1 MTWIKDTPDGAILT
15 IRVVPRASKN
25 SIDGPLGDALKIRLQ
40 SPPVDGKANKELI
53 RFMADTLDIA
63 TSRIVILT
71 GETGRSKR
79 VLVRGMNEALARTRL
94 TENFPSSNPKM

>member
-1 MTWIKDTPDGAILT
+1 MTWIKETPDGAILT

-53 RFMADTLDIA
+53 RFLADMLDIA
-63 TSRIVILT
+63 PSRIALLAGETSRT
-71 GETGRSKR
+71 KR
-79 VLVRGMNEALARTRL
+79 VLIRALAVAAVQAKL
-94 TENFPSSNPKM
+94 VH

>member
-1 MTWIKDTPDGAILT
+1 MTWIKSTSGGAVLT

-40 SPPVDGKANKELI
+40 SPPVDGKANKELV
-53 RFMADTLDIA
+53 RFLADVLDVSA
-63 TSRIVILT
+63 SQVSILS

-79 VLVRGMNEALARTRL
+79 VRITGISEADLLSKITAK
-94 TENFPSSNPKM
+94 S

>member
-1 MTWIKDTPDGAILT
+1 MTWIKATPDGAILT

-40 SPPVDGKANKELI
+40 SPPVDGKANKALV
-53 RFMADTLDIA
+53 RFLADMLDLSA
-63 TSRIVILT
+63 SRITILS

-79 VLVRGMNEALARTRL
+79 IEIRGVAEASVRAKLIG
-94 TENFPSSNPKM
+94 

>member
-1 MTWIKDTPDGAILT
+1 MTWIKATPDGAILT

-40 SPPVDGKANKELI
+40 SPPVDGKANKELL
-53 RFMADTLDIA
+53 RFLADTLDTA
-63 TSRIVILT
+63 PSRIVLLS

-79 VLVRGMNEALARTRL
+79 VLVRGMDEAAVRTRL
-94 TENFPSSNPKM
+94 MESFPSSNPRT